1 MRRKRLMLITTIFAV
16 FAMTGYAFAA
26 NQGFVNVTSEP
37 VAQGSICAKAGG
49 FSIEFDSGTTLT
61 AGDQITIDLDLGV
74 TLCKDIDLLIA
85 PSASAS
91 GSGWTDFTTPASGGP
106 VNAPNTNAGPNISYN
121 ENGIVFLVTGNS
133 GSARI
138 TVDILEPD
146 VNGDGTLGND
156 SGISSSVSTLTVS
169 GGTADDKLIV
179 AFLGQHING
188 GFTTPGIWSNTTMSD
203 YAEAATVAQNTICID
218 VESFTGTTVKGNM
231 DSKGDVYTFIPS
243 NPQIAHIV
251 AAGQFQ
257 LEECKDRSTGNIPIG
272 ETAGQGSSETCDY
285 FDNETNSGFC
295 SNVAHANNKLI
306 IRSVNSAFDQVD
318 YDVTVEILVNGVAG
332 DNGVYFLNTGVK
344 L

>member
-1 MRRKRLMLITTIFAV
+1 
-16 FAMTGYAFAA
+16 
-26 NQGFVNVTSEP
+26 
-37 VAQGSICAKAGG
+37 
-49 FSIEFDSGTTLT
+49 
-61 AGDQITIDLDLGV
+61 
-74 TLCKDIDLLIA
+74 
-85 PSASAS
+85 
-91 GSGWTDFTTPASGGP
+91 
-106 VNAPNTNAGPNISYN
+106 
-121 ENGIVFLVTGNS
+121 
-133 GSARI
+133 
-138 TVDILEPD
+138 
-146 VNGDGTLGND
+146 
-156 SGISSSVSTLTVS
+156 LTVS

-188 GFTTPGIWSNTTMSD
+188 GFTTPGIWSNATMSD

-251 AAGQFQ
+251 SAGQFQ

-332 DNGVYFLNTGVK
+332 DNGVYFSNTGVK
-344 L
+344 SQGYDTEEDACAGASTSAVGGTTKYYNSADGSITPAAPASNNCTVKTVNRAVKLVVTEDDLDLGATNDYLYIDLPSFNYDLAEVSDGDDRHRIRRRG